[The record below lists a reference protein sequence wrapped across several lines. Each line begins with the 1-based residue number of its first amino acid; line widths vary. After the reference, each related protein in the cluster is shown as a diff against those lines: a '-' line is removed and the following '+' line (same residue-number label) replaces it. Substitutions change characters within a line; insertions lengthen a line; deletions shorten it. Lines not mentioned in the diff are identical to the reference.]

1 MRRKMLTA
9 PVAAVAALAMLAACS
24 TDDSLDDPS
33 VAESADDAPADDA
46 PDDGESTEDEPTDEE
61 ASSDEWFDQ
70 AVYDTQYEQR
80 SATFEGDANQPYLQ
94 YIDGPMTDTSEFA
107 AEGPHKVCF
116 SNASIG
122 NPWRQTGWI
131 TMNEQ
136 LTVLQDS
143 GVISEMETRDA
154 QDDDNTQIADI
165 DYFIAEGQCDAFVIS
180 PNSTAAMT
188 PAVERACDTGK
199 PVVVFDRGVETDC
212 ATTFIHPI
220 GGYAWGIDTA
230 EFLVDNLQEGDK
242 VVALRILPGVD
253 VLEHRWAAAEK
264 IFGENGI
271 EATDYFTGADPTEI
285 KKIISDELA
294 TGDVQG
300 VWMDAGDGAVAAIE
314 AFEDAG
320 VDYPVMTGEDEMSFL
335 RKWEETGLTGLAPVY
350 SNFQWRTPLLALEK
364 IFAGEEIPAEWV
376 LPQTPITEAERA
388 DFLAANEGMPDGHYA
403 KFGGEDLPGYPQV
416 WQERIIP

>member
-1 MRRKMLTA
+1 MRNQGIRTAVTLAAATSLLALTA
-9 PVAAVAALAMLAACS
+9 C
-24 TDDSLDDPS
+24 TTDPS
-33 VAESADDAPADDA
+33 V
-46 PDDGESTEDEPTDEE
+46 TEDPGGSAAASPE
-61 ASSDEWFDQ
+61 ATEQEWFDQ
-70 AVYDTQYEQR
+70 ALYDEQFEQR
-80 SATFEGDANQPYLQ
+80 TAEFEGDPEQPYLQ
-94 YIDGPMTDTSEFA
+94 YIAGEMKDTSDLA
-107 AEGPHKVCF
+107 VEGEQKVCF
-116 SNASIG
+116 ANASIS

-131 TMNEQ
+131 TMNQQ
-136 LTVLQDS
+136 LKVLQES

-154 QDDDNTQIADI
+154 KDNDNTQIADI
-165 DYFIAEGQCDAFVIS
+165 DYFINEGNCDAFIIS
-180 PNSTAAMT
+180 PNSTAALT

-220 GGYAWGIDTA
+220 GGFAWGIDTA
-230 EFLVDNLQEGDK
+230 TFLSERLQEGDK

-264 IFGENGI
+264 IFTENGI

-320 VDYPVMTGEDEMSFL
+320 KDLPVMTGEDEMSFL
-335 RKWEETGLTGLAPVY
+335 RKWKETGIDALAPVY

-364 IFAGEEIPAEWV
+364 IFKGEEVPAEWV
-376 LPQTPITEAERA
+376 LPQEPIPA
-388 DFLAANEGMPDGHYA
+388 DELDRWLELNEGMPDGHYA
-403 KFGGEDLPGYPQV
+403 KFGGEDLPGYPEV
-416 WQERIIP
+416 WQERQMP

>member
-1 MRRKMLTA
+1 MRNQSIRTAVTLAAATSLLALTA
-9 PVAAVAALAMLAACS
+9 C
-24 TDDSLDDPS
+24 TTDPS
-33 VAESADDAPADDA
+33 V
-46 PDDGESTEDEPTDEE
+46 TEDPGGSAAASPE
-61 ASSDEWFDQ
+61 ATEQEWFDQ
-70 AVYDTQYEQR
+70 ALYDEQFEQR
-80 SATFEGDANQPYLQ
+80 TAEFEGDPEQPYLQ
-94 YIDGPMTDTSEFA
+94 YIAGEMKDTSDLA
-107 AEGPHKVCF
+107 VEGAQKVCF
-116 SNASIG
+116 ANASIS

-131 TMNEQ
+131 TMNQQ
-136 LTVLQDS
+136 LKVLQDS

-154 QDDDNTQIADI
+154 KDNDNTQIADI
-165 DYFIAEGQCDAFVIS
+165 DYFINEGNCDAFIIS
-180 PNSTAAMT
+180 PNSTAALT

-220 GGYAWGIDTA
+220 GGFAWGIDTA
-230 EFLVDNLQEGDK
+230 TFLSERLQEGDK

-264 IFGENGI
+264 IFTENGI

-320 VDYPVMTGEDEMSFL
+320 KDLPVMTGEDEMSFL
-335 RKWEETGLTGLAPVY
+335 RKWKETGIDALAPVY

-364 IFAGEEIPAEWV
+364 IFKGEEVPAEWV
-376 LPQTPITEAERA
+376 LPQEPIPA
-388 DFLAANEGMPDGHYA
+388 DELDRWLELNEGMPDGHYA
-403 KFGGEDLPGYPQV
+403 KFGGEDLPGYPEV
-416 WQERIIP
+416 WQERQMP